1 MGIERTALGS
11 LLDHTGP
18 FGRGEKYQSYVFG
31 STRTYSGV
39 NGSSGSNRVV
49 FSACVQEDQVCV
61 KCLWVRMCLVVS
73 DMCIYTTKHTLLGIS
88 PTQTEQQPTI

>member
-1 MGIERTALGS
+1 MAHVTKTAGENVFRSDMGIERTALGS

-18 FGRGEKYQSYVFG
+18 FGQGEKYQSYVFG

-61 KCLWVRMCLVVS
+61 CV
-73 DMCIYTTKHTLLGIS
+73 
-88 PTQTEQQPTI
+88 